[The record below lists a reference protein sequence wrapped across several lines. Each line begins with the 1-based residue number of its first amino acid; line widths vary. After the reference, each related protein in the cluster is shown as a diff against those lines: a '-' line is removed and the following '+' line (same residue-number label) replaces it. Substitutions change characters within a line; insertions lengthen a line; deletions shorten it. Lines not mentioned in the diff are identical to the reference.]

1 MLQTVITI
9 SEKKGTGG
17 VHPHNAILKGEMLD
31 RVIVRY
37 MVKNKQTYYGGL
49 KLDRSLIVKLYTSAT
64 VWEFKKEV
72 SQMLGLAPKYLKIT
86 LHNDEVL
93 RDNQHGMTLQ
103 QLNLKNGDILTAEK
117 LSIVENI
124 TELPLVDAMT
134 KQLVPRAIEI
144 FSEWYDLYKNQESG
158 MMDA

>member
-1 MLQTVITI
+1 
-9 SEKKGTGG
+9 
-17 VHPHNAILKGEMLD
+17 MLD

-49 KLDRSLIVKLYTSAT
+49 KLDRSLVVKLYTSAT

-86 LHNDEVL
+86 LQNDEIL
-93 RDNQHGMTLQ
+93 RNNQHGMTLQ

-117 LSIVENI
+117 LSIVENV
-124 TELPLVDAMT
+124 TELPLVDPVT
-134 KQLVPRAIEI
+134 K
-144 FSEWYDLYKNQESG
+144 
-158 MMDA
+158 